1 MTEKNGNL
9 RTALN
14 GVLEIVHGDGV
25 IEFRLRSE
33 HQIMKR
39 GVVTILRIEG
49 LPMIPRIE
57 DGRSVVID
65 LAPYKELLL
74 EARVV
79 QFREKK
85 DAKVSRDR
93 RASHQ
98 GAA

>member
-1 MTEKNGNL
+1 MTEKTGNL

-25 IEFRLRSE
+25 VEFRLRSE
-33 HQIMKR
+33 HQINKR
-39 GVVTILRIEG
+39 GVVTVLRIEG
-49 LPMIPRIE
+49 LPSIPRIE
-57 DGRSVVID
+57 DGRNITID
-65 LAPYKELLL
+65 LRPFKDLLL

-79 QFREKK
+79 QFKEKK
-85 DAKVSRDR
+85 DAKVPRDR